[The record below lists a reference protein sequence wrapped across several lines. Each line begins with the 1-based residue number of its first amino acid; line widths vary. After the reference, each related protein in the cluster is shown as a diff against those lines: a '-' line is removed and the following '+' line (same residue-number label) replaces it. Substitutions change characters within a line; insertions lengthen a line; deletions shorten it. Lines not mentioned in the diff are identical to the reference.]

1 MGMRTDRW
9 LIAAL
14 VFLVGGLWLTFE
26 WGHGNVGLSVAFPMA
41 STKLSIN
48 VFTTGW
54 PVLTGLP
61 LVLVGVVLMV
71 IALIAALVAQFHHP
85 EAPEPD
91 TVTRLNIPFNE

>member
-1 MGMRTDRW
+1 MRTDRW

-26 WGHGNVGLSVAFPMA
+26 WGHGNVGLNVAIPMA
-41 STKLSIN
+41 TTKISID

-61 LVLVGVVLMV
+61 LVLVGLVLML
-71 IALIAALVAQFHHP
+71 IALVTAVVAQFHHP
-85 EAPEPD
+85 TAAEPD
-91 TVTRLNIPFNE
+91 RVTRLNIPFDE